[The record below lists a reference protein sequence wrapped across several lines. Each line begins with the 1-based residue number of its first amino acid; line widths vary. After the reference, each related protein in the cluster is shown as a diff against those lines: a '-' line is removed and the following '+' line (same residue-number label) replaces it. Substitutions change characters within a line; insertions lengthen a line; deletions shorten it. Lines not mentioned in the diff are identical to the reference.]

1 MPPLLL
7 PMGKT
12 KALLRNNME
21 AGAYQ
26 MIVFKTVNFSLS
38 PGTLQC
44 GLQMAFSV
52 FWCIIQHTKANLL
65 TLFSLHLSV
74 ICSLLTVSHRRETK

>member
-1 MPPLLL
+1 MPPFLL
-7 PMGKT
+7 PVSKT

-21 AGAYQ
+21 TGAYQ
-26 MIVFKTVNFSLS
+26 MMVLKTVDFSLS

-74 ICSLLTVSHRRETK
+74 VYSLLTGSHRRETK